1 MCKLVSPF
9 IDPYWLL
16 YCFSS
21 QWQLANLQQ
30 EEINEGNEEET
41 EELEDMG
48 SAAEI

>member
-1 MCKLVSPF
+1 
-9 IDPYWLL
+9 
-16 YCFSS
+16 
-21 QWQLANLQQ
+21 LQQ